1 MVIVLTTK
9 RFSYFII
16 SSRET
21 YDEVGFA
28 KYHHAQLRT
37 KLREAHEA
45 CCLTDIVNI
54 YFDATMSIP
63 FLQINIQK
71 IIINYYK
78 LVTILPRR
86 KCYEVDI

>member
-45 CCLTDIVNI
+45 CCLTNIVNI
-54 YFDATMSIP
+54 YFDATNHNQL
-63 FLQINIQK
+63 LQIGKKNSNNPELNATKWI
-71 IIINYYK
+71 YK
-78 LVTILPRR
+78 KR
-86 KCYEVDI
+86 

>member
-54 YFDATMSIP
+54 YYDATRFVDCIFANQYP
-63 FLQINIQK
+63 KNHNQLLQISNNIT
-71 IIINYYK
+71 
-78 LVTILPRR
+78 LA
-86 KCYEVDI
+86 

>member
-37 KLREAHEA
+37 KLREAHEV
-45 CCLTDIVNI
+45 CCLTNIVNI
-54 YFDATMSIP
+54 YFDATNQYP
-63 FLQINIQK
+63 KNHNQPLQISNNI
-71 IIINYYK
+71 
-78 LVTILPRR
+78 TPT
-86 KCYEVDI
+86 

>member
-28 KYHHAQLRT
+28 KYHHAQLRK

-45 CCLTDIVNI
+45 CCLTNLVNI
-54 YFDATMSIP
+54 YFDAT